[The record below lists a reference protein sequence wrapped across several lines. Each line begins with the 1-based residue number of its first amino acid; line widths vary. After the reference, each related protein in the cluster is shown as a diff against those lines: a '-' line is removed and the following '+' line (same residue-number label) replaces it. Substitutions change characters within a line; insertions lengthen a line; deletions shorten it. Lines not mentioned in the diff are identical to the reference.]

1 MISDLVVVGGGP
13 AGITAAIYA
22 SRNNLNTLLFSQ
34 NIGGMLFNKAVDV
47 QNYTGFSSITGFE
60 LAEKF
65 REHLEAQDKVL
76 IKEEEIECIIKENNL
91 FKIKTSQGE
100 YFSRAVIVA
109 SGSKPRELNIKGEKE
124 FLGKG
129 VGYCPICD
137 GPFLRNKDIAIIGG
151 GNAAFESAIFLSN
164 IAKNIFILERGDRAL
179 ADQKNQ
185 QKVNDFQNIKVFTNA
200 QVLEI
205 KGGNFVNSIE
215 WMHHE
220 NIIQTELQGV
230 FIQAGYIPKTDYL
243 KDLVELN
250 EKKEII
256 VNSDMET
263 KTKGLFAAGDI
274 TNSKVKQ
281 IICAASSGAIA
292 ALSAYNYLLN
302 YEQN

>member
-1 MISDLVVVGGGP
+1 M
-13 AGITAAIYA
+13 
-22 SRNNLNTLLFSQ
+22 
-34 NIGGMLFNKAVDV
+34 
-47 QNYTGFSSITGFE
+47 
-60 LAEKF
+60 
-65 REHLEAQDKVL
+65 
-76 IKEEEIECIIKENNL
+76 
-91 FKIKTSQGE
+91 
-100 YFSRAVIVA
+100 
-109 SGSKPRELNIKGEKE
+109 
-124 FLGKG
+124 
-129 VGYCPICD
+129 
-137 GPFLRNKDIAIIGG
+137 
-151 GNAAFESAIFLSN
+151 
-164 IAKNIFILERGDRAL
+164 

-185 QKVNDFQNIKVFTNA
+185 QKINELENIKAFTNA

-205 KGGNFVNSIE
+205 KGDNFVNSIK
-215 WMHHE
+215 WMHNK
-220 NIIQTELQGV
+220 NILETELQGV

-243 KDLVELN
+243 KDLVDLN